1 MAWFKKKKEAEE
13 KETPVNTI
21 EAKGFV
27 GRLRQGLSKTRDI
40 LTTDIDDLFRSNRF
54 DDLMEELEER
64 LITSDIG
71 VQPAMEIIERVSRK
85 KGKINSADDL
95 KAVLRDEIV
104 DLMGET
110 CGAVDETITAS
121 PHVIMVLGVNG
132 VGKTT
137 TIGKLAAR
145 YADQG
150 KSVLIAASDTFRAA
164 AVEQLG
170 IWADQAGADFVRHRD
185 KADPAAVAF
194 DGVEAGVARKKDV
207 VIVDTAGRLHTKANL
222 MEELKKIK
230 RAMGKKLPD
239 APHETLLVLDATTG
253 QNGLSQAKMFH
264 DALGVTGIALVKLD
278 GTARGGIV
286 VSICGGVGIPLKYV
300 GIGERI
306 EDLQTFDP
314 ARFAEALF

>member
-1 MAWFKKKKEAEE
+1 MAWFKKKKDPEK
-13 KETPVNTI
+13 KETTDRAI
-21 EAKGFV
+21 EPKGFV
-27 GRLRQGLSKTRDI
+27 GRLRQGLSKTRNI

-71 VQPAMEIIERVSRK
+71 VQPAMEIIERVSKK
-85 KGKINSADDL
+85 KGKIRSADDL
-95 KAVLRDEIV
+95 KTVLREEIV
-104 DLMGET
+104 DLMGGT
-110 CGAVDETITAS
+110 GGAVDETLTAS

-145 YADQG
+145 YAEQG

-230 RAMGKKLPD
+230 RAMGKKLPE

-253 QNGLSQAKMFH
+253 QNALSQAKMFH
-264 DALGVTGIALVKLD
+264 DALGVTGIALAKLD

-286 VSICGGVGIPLKYV
+286 VSIRGGLGIPLKYI
-300 GIGERI
+300 GIGEGI
-306 EDLQTFDP
+306 EDLQIFDP

>member
-1 MAWFKKKKEAEE
+1 MAWFKKKKDPEK
-13 KETPVNTI
+13 KETTDRAI
-21 EAKGFV
+21 EPKGFV
-27 GRLRQGLSKTRDI
+27 GRLRQGLSKTRNI

-71 VQPAMEIIERVSRK
+71 VQPAMEIIERVSKK
-85 KGKINSADDL
+85 KGKIRSADDL
-95 KAVLRDEIV
+95 KTVLREEIV
-104 DLMGET
+104 DLMGGT
-110 CGAVDETITAS
+110 GGAVDETLTAS

-145 YADQG
+145 YAGQG

-230 RAMGKKLPD
+230 RAMGKKLPE

-253 QNGLSQAKMFH
+253 QNALSQAKMFH
-264 DALGVTGIALVKLD
+264 DALGVTGIALAKLD

-286 VSICGGVGIPLKYV
+286 VSIRGGLGIPLKYI
-300 GIGERI
+300 GIGEGI
-306 EDLQTFDP
+306 EDLQIFDP